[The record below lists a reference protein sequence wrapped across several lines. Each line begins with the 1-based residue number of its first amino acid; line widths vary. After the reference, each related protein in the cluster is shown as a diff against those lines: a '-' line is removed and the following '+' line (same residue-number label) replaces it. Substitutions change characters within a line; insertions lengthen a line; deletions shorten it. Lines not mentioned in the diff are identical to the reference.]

1 ATWRRAQRELQFND
15 AVVRYGAAVPAPP
28 PPKPFPPATYIT
40 RSVADGVEEFSQT
53 RNGPSNPYAEPP
65 APADSEARA
74 LRAKMAAVF
83 DDPALRQFSGSYTTQ
98 VLDPMFMEP
107 ESGLAWLEPGAAGA
121 TLHLVLGTQ
130 STNGDIAN
138 TLGLFGAPDCP
149 IRLTQVVLN
158 ACYPGGGFGGRDTS
172 AFPLL
177 LALAAAYADGPVR
190 IASDRFEQFA
200 AGLKQLGSRIEQRL
214 AVDSAGRF
222 KAIQSRMS
230 LQAGGANNYSQWVAE
245 LAAFTGGGSYRFDKV
260 MIDAAAVPSAG
271 VVAGSMR
278 GFGGP
283 QAFYAIECLVDEAAG
298 ALGLDAIELRQ
309 RNLLLT
315 GDRTVTGAPLIHD
328 MRLAEICARARA
340 HPLWAERAATKRARD
355 SGSMLYG
362 VGFALANQAY
372 GTGSD
377 GVMAEVA
384 IGTDG
389 RLTVRTN
396 CIDMGNGSATSLAL
410 STSRHLGANA
420 QAVEMGA
427 AAHFAALGLQ
437 SDTTP
442 PGNPWDDPRWTADFM
457 QSSSAC
463 LTGFHQVHVV
473 EQAARLLF
481 EAGLLPAAC
490 KLWGIAPAS
499 LGQNTRWQDG
509 SLTAPKLPPL
519 SLAKIAR
526 QLHADNGFA
535 AMMVH
540 AYSQG
545 DWVSAEYVIDGVT
558 RRYPL
563 DGLSTRRAQ
572 ETGWAIHERTNT
584 TPPPPGSANYGRS
597 LYASSG
603 ALAEVEIDRRTGRV
617 AVTAMQS
624 FLDAG
629 LIIQRDLV
637 EGQSEGAVAMGIGYA
652 LLEDLPLLGDGA
664 GSGRWNLDRYHV
676 ARWADMPL
684 GKIGL
689 DLLPAVEDTGKGIA
703 EAVLCP
709 IAPAIANAVAHATGQ
724 RFRDLPITAEKIRKA
739 LS

>member
-1 ATWRRAQRELQFND
+1 MSGFFIPTRREFLQTVGGAALTVVFNKLAFAEAAPGTDWSAGPGVAGSRIDGPAKVTGQKIYGRDFRARDMAGWPATERVAMVLRATAVDRVFQAIDLSSLPPALQPLRKIEQADLAADRIALPAGTMALANGSPGLLVPMGEAPIYFGQPVAILIFRDFTTWRRAKRELQFSD
-15 AVVRYGAAVPAPP
+15 AVVRYGAAAPAMP
-28 PPKPFPPATYIT
+28 PPKPFPPATYLT
-40 RSVADGVEEFSQT
+40 RSVAAGVEEFSQVL
-53 RNGPSNPYAEPP
+53 NGPSNPYAEPP
-65 APADSEARA
+65 AAADTEARA

-83 DDPALRQFSGSYTTQ
+83 DDPQLRQFSGSFATQ

-107 ESGLAWLEPGAAGA
+107 ESGLAWLEPGTAGA

-130 STNGDIAN
+130 STNGDIAT

-149 IRLTQVVLN
+149 IHLARVVLN

-172 AFPLL
+172 AFPVL

-190 IASDRFEQFA
+190 ISCDRFEQFA
-200 AGLKQLGSRIEQRL
+200 SGLKQLGSRIEQRL

-222 KAIQSRMS
+222 QAIESRMS
-230 LQAGGANNYSQWVAE
+230 LQAGGVNNYSQWVAE

-283 QAFYAIECLVDEAAG
+283 QAFYAVECLVDEVAD

-309 RNLLLT
+309 RNVLLT
-315 GDRTVTGAPLIHD
+315 GDRTVTGAPLTHD
-328 MRLAEICARARA
+328 MRLAEICTRARA
-340 HPLWAERAATKRARD
+340 HPLWRDRAATRQARD
-355 SGSMLYG
+355 SGAMLYG

-384 IGTDG
+384 VGADG

-396 CIDMGNGSATSLAL
+396 CVDMGNGSATSLAL
-410 STSRHLGANA
+410 STARHLGANA

-463 LTGFHQVHVV
+463 LTGFHQVHAV

-490 KLWGIAPAS
+490 KLWGIAQPSAS
-499 LGQNTRWQDG
+499 LASRTRWQAG
-509 SLTAPKLPPL
+509 SLTAPNLPPL
-519 SLAKIAR
+519 PMAKIAQR
-526 QLHADNGFA
+526 LHADNGFA

-545 DWVSAEYVIDGVT
+545 DWVSADFVLDGIP
-558 RRYPL
+558 RRCPL
-563 DGLSTRRAQ
+563 DGLSTRRAGD
-572 ETGWAIHERTNT
+572 E
-584 TPPPPGSANYGRS
+584 
-597 LYASSG
+597 
-603 ALAEVEIDRRTGRV
+603 
-617 AVTAMQS
+617 
-624 FLDAG
+624 
-629 LIIQRDLV
+629 
-637 EGQSEGAVAMGIGYA
+637 
-652 LLEDLPLLGDGA
+652 LG
-664 GSGRWNLDRYHV
+664 H
-676 ARWADMPL
+676 P
-684 GKIGL
+684 
-689 DLLPAVEDTGKGIA
+689 
-703 EAVLCP
+703 
-709 IAPAIANAVAHATGQ
+709 
-724 RFRDLPITAEKIRKA
+724 
-739 LS
+739 